1 MAGSKTV
8 KGGAYKGGP
17 LAHLARLADFK
28 FNKDFDPITVGPEM
42 EPMPEEVVS
51 DLSTDQQYGY
61 RLYRMIR
68 TGICHMS
75 RKGDSCSN
83 CQNSSEIHQ
92 IFKRFCYFVKFSMIY
107 TRASNKPSRRLC
119 EMKFYNVRAFSWVKA
134 PTSAFTFM
142 KLLA

>member
-17 LAHLARLADFK
+17 LAHLAHLADFQ

-68 TGICHMS
+68 TGICPEKEILVQIAKTPLKS
-75 RKGDSCSN
+75 IKFLKGFG
-83 CQNSSEIHQ
+83 I
-92 IFKRFCYFVKFSMIY
+92 
-107 TRASNKPSRRLC
+107 L
-119 EMKFYNVRAFSWVKA
+119 
-134 PTSAFTFM
+134 
-142 KLLA
+142 